1 MFIYSRILLD
11 NSTSIVAYLQSTI
24 IFSDPLNE
32 ITISKN
38 GKILWSKNSSFDKK
52 INEPIPWPISPI
64 TPNEEYLLTIRPEG
78 TVLGEEAK
86 FILRGSPETSI
97 VKLGNLIEKLGEN
110 EKEWNKAINKLIK
123 EDTNTALALLFSNKA
138 PQSKIINKARR
149 LLIEREGCL

>member
-1 MFIYSRILLD
+1 M
-11 NSTSIVAYLQSTI
+11 
-24 IFSDPLNE
+24 
-32 ITISKN
+32 
-38 GKILWSKNSSFDKK
+38 
-52 INEPIPWPISPI
+52 
-64 TPNEEYLLTIRPEG
+64 TIRPEG

-86 FILRGSPETSI
+86 FILRGSPETSL

-149 LLIEREGCL
+149 LIREREGCL